1 MVKFL
6 VNLSLKSIFVFFF
19 LTNFQLHANDPNIR
33 VFKTLDQLHTMIK
46 KICIKEITQSEIVS
60 IEEVISKTYDIK
72 KMSKIILSRYW
83 VEHKTE
89 ENNKFIEVFTS
100 YISRNYLKR
109 FDKIKS
115 IDIVYKSVEDLGENY
130 KVAQVSYK
138 FNNTD
143 NLNLNY
149 MLIKNKEEWLIF
161 DVLINGSISE
171 VATKKSEFAETL
183 KLGGIRS
190 LIDLISNK
198 FLL

>member
-109 FDKIKS
+109 FDKVKS

>member
-1 MVKFL
+1 MF
-6 VNLSLKSIFVFFF
+6 FFF

-83 VEHKTE
+83 VEDKTE

-109 FDKIKS
+109 FDKVES
-115 IDIVYKSVEDLGENY
+115 IDIVYKSVEDIGENY

>member
-6 VNLSLKSIFVFFF
+6 VNLSLKSIFFFFF

-109 FDKIKS
+109 FDKVKS
-115 IDIVYKSVEDLGENY
+115 IDIVYKSVEDIGENY

>member
-109 FDKIKS
+109 FDKVKS
-115 IDIVYKSVEDLGENY
+115 IDIVYKSVEDIGENY

>member
-6 VNLSLKSIFVFFF
+6 VYLSLKSIFVFFF
-19 LTNFQLHANDPNIR
+19 LKNFQLHANDTNIR

-72 KMSKIILSRYW
+72 KMTKIILSRYW

-89 ENNKFIEVFTS
+89 ENNKFIEVVTS

-109 FDKIKS
+109 FDKVKS